1 MTDMKTVRI
10 LLLAAAMLSAVC
22 ASAQTRHAA
31 GSEFPSYEGLVM
43 AGYQGWFQNPGR
55 GEMYSNPD
63 DIRIDMWPDV
73 REYEQTYPT
82 AYRHA
87 DGSVARFFC
96 SDDESTVKTHFK
108 WMKQYG
114 LDGVFLQRFF
124 GNAMPRRNGSREGTV
139 TVIRHALKYAQAYHR
154 AVSVM
159 YDLSGLQPGRN
170 DCTELIDDWKFLVDS
185 VGVTSFGR
193 DNMYL
198 YHGGRPLVVIWGV
211 GFPDRPYNIRD
222 IKLDEFIDFLH
233 NDPVY
238 GGCSVM
244 LGVPTYWRSLEY
256 DCVED
261 EYLHTLIRQADL
273 LLPWMVQRFSP
284 LLHFD
289 MGRYRDLIRKDMAWC
304 AENGVGYVPII
315 YPGFSWHNLSVH
327 AAGDA
332 NNIGDVKPVE
342 SIPRMGGSF
351 YWDQAFTAIGAGARM
366 LYVAMFDEVNEG
378 TAIFK
383 VTDNPPVSSSA
394 EFADMDGMPSDWY
407 LFLTGE
413 VARML
418 RGEIP
423 LSPEIPDHGT
433 LTTPD
438 GVYTI
443 PLTGDMASNPFVRH
457 IYTADPSAHVWNGRL
472 YVYASHDIDPPRGC
486 DLMDKYHVFS
496 TDDMVNWTDHGEIFG
511 ADDVPWGRPEGGF
524 MWAPDCACRNG
535 KYYYYFPHP
544 SESRWN
550 DSWKI
555 GVAVSKNPATGF
567 KIRKKWIEGVPPH
580 IDPCVFVDDDGQAY
594 LFVGGGGH
602 CFGGKLKKDMVTL
615 DGEMSEMQGLV
626 DFHEGTWV
634 HKYNGKY
641 YLSYPDN
648 HMENGMQYNRLHYAM
663 SDSPLGP
670 WEYKGIYLEKTD
682 CDTSHGSIV
691 EFKGQWYAFYH
702 GCQISQMGNLR
713 SICVDRLFYNPDG
726 TIVPVIQRDRCDL
739 PRK

>member
-1 MTDMKTVRI
+1 MRALTKIFAVVV
-10 LLLAAAMLSAVC
+10 LASVCVGAAAGPKH
-22 ASAQTRHAA
+22 AQK
-31 GSEFPSYEGLVM
+31 SEFPSYEGLVM
-43 AGYQGWFQNPGR
+43 AGYQGWFHNPG
-55 GEMYSNPD
+55 GGDMYSDPN

-73 REYEQTYPT
+73 SEYEKTYPT

-114 LDGVFLQRFF
+114 VDGVFLQRFF
-124 GNAMPRRNGSREGTV
+124 GNAMPRRDGSREGTA
-139 TVIRHALKYAQAYHR
+139 TVIRHAMKYAQAYHR
-154 AVSVM
+154 AYSVM
-159 YDLSGLQPGRN
+159 YDLSGLQPGKD
-170 DCTELIDDWKFLVDS
+170 DCTKLIDDWKFLVDS
-185 VGVTSFGR
+185 VGVTNYGR

-198 YHGGRPLVVIWGV
+198 YHNGKPLVVIWGV

-222 IKLDEFIDFLH
+222 IKLDEFMDFLH

-238 GGCSVM
+238 GGCTVM
-244 LGVPTYWRSLEY
+244 LGIPTYWRTLEY

-273 LLPWMVQRFSP
+273 ILPWMVQRFTP

-304 AENGVGYVPII
+304 AENGVEYVPLI

-327 AAGDA
+327 TAGDV
-332 NNIGDVKPVE
+332 IGDVKPVA

-351 YWDQAFTAIGAGARM
+351 YWDQAYTAISVGAKM

-383 VTDNPPVSSSA
+383 VTDNPPVSETA
-394 EFADMDGMPSDWY
+394 EFAGMDGMPSDHY

-413 VARML
+413 IAKML
-418 RGEIP
+418 RGERP
-423 LSPEIPDHGT
+423 LDKTMPQRAVVSAPDA
-433 LTTPD
+433 
-438 GVYTI
+438 VYTNS
-443 PLTGDMASNPFVRH
+443 LTDGMASNPFIKH
-457 IYTADPSAHVWNGRL
+457 IYTADPSAHVYNGRL

-486 DLMDKYHVFS
+486 DLMDKYHIFS
-496 TDDMVNWTDHGEIFG
+496 TDDMINWTDHGEILS
-511 ADDVPWGRPEGGF
+511 AADVPWGRPEGGF
-524 MWAPDCACRNG
+524 MWAPDCAYANG
-535 KYYYYFPHP
+535 KYYFYFPHP

-555 GVAVSKNPATGF
+555 GVATSKDPASRFKVSKKYIKN
-567 KIRKKWIEGVPPH
+567 VPPH
-580 IDPCVFVDDDGQAY
+580 IDPCVFIDDDGQAY
-594 LFVGGGGH
+594 LYVGGSAK
-602 CFGGKLKKDMVTL
+602 CYGGKLKKNMVEL
-615 DGEMSEMQGLV
+615 DGEMVRMEGLV

-648 HMENGMQYNRLHYAM
+648 YVDEQGHQYNRLHYAM

-670 WEYKGIYLEKTD
+670 WEYKGIFLDKTD

-691 EFKGQWYAFYH
+691 EFNGQWYAFYH

-713 SICVDRLFYNPDG
+713 SICFDKLFYNPDG
-726 TIVPVIQRDRCDL
+726 TIVPVVQRNHCDL